1 MQNRSWAVFLILSQF
16 VMDLGRHQT
25 SCCTALFNNNKKKHV
40 TVFQTYVV
48 DLHEVTEALLTEN
61 IFEEN
66 QVLLMVGIWMELRGE
81 QGKSLVQPYRITIR
95 MDLKHSLAIMNCKGT
110 IRRWSESIRSITLL
124 LIFFISTHRCLY

>member
-1 MQNRSWAVFLILSQF
+1 MQNRRWAVFLVLSQF

-25 SCCTALFNNNKKKHV
+25 SCCTALFNKKKHI

-66 QVLLMVGIWMELRGE
+66 QVFLMVGIWMELRGE
-81 QGKSLVQPYRITIR
+81 QGKSLVQPYRIT
-95 MDLKHSLAIMNCKGT
+95 MMHLKHSLAIMN
-110 IRRWSESIRSITLL
+110 
-124 LIFFISTHRCLY
+124 